1 MIEIKRNSMVFSF
14 PEVHPSANLEIELQR
29 TLRVPDDSKDYALP
43 PGLGSFPLQH
53 VDDYSS
59 SVPKSWITHGGI
71 MFPMYQS
78 EAMWINFD
86 ASYVP
91 KHGTSYPFA
100 IKIATG
106 KISAITGTEWQE
118 GIQTN
123 PQDYCVAPEQPWL
136 DGYCVEDGVVRQ
148 FIAMPLGSGYTA
160 EEQIRESAEFGGLQI
175 QVLPMRREIF
185 EKRFPEQE
193 ESPFDGCISFM
204 LDDSPPN
211 CVMESSI
218 SMGLAPGGSIK
229 QKIYD
234 DPYDSTDWDTGNTS
248 RCFVHIANSMV
259 WQSIT
264 GTPPPTPAP
273 TAKSYS
279 DAGLPWFDWYD
290 ENKASLPGAKTLK
303 ELKSVATLGAEK
315 NEIPLPEN
323 ESTNEKQ
330 LITLNT

>member
-14 PEVHPSANLEIELQR
+14 PEVHPSARLEIQLQR
-29 TLRVPDDSKDYALP
+29 TLRVPDDNSNYYLP

-59 SVPKSWITHGGI
+59 SVPKSWIKHGGI

-78 EAMWINFD
+78 EAMWLNFD

-91 KHGTSYPFA
+91 KCGTPYPFA
-100 IKIATG
+100 VKIATG
-106 KISAITGTEWQE
+106 KVSAITGAEWQD
-118 GIQTN
+118 GINTN
-123 PQDYCVAPEQPWL
+123 PQDYCVVPEQPWL

-148 FIAMPLGSGYTA
+148 FVAMPLGSGYTA
-160 EEQIRESAEFGGLQI
+160 EEQITESSEFGGLQI
-175 QVLPMRREIF
+175 QVFPMRREIF
-185 EKRFPEQE
+185 EKRFPEQ
-193 ESPFDGCISFM
+193 DDDVCCNISFM
-204 LDDSPPN
+204 MDDTGVDCVHESN
-211 CVMESSI
+211 C

-248 RCFVHIANSMV
+248 RCFIHIANSMV

-264 GTPPPTPAP
+264 GAPPPAPPP

-290 ENKASLPGAKTLK
+290 ENSSSLSGAKTLK
-303 ELKSVATLGAEK
+303 ELKSVAAMGAEK

-323 ESTNEKQ
+323 ESAKEKQ
-330 LITLNT
+330 LIILNT